1 MMRVLLIAIGVY
13 VGLVLLGVAVGKF
26 IAAGRGPR

>member
-1 MMRVLLIAIGVY
+1 MRVALIVMAVY
-13 VGLVLLGVAVGKF
+13 LGLVLLGVAVGKF

>member
-1 MMRVLLIAIGVY
+1 VRVALIVMAVY
-13 VGLVLLGVAVGKF
+13 LGLVLLGIAVGKF

>member
-1 MMRVLLIAIGVY
+1 MRVALIVMAVY
-13 VGLVLLGVAVGKF
+13 LGLVLLGIAVGKF